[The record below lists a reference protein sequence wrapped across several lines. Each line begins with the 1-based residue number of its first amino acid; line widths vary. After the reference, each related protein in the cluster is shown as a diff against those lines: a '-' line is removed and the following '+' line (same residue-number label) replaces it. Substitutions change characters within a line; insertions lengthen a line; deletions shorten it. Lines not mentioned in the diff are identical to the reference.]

1 MLHQNVFLFIQGY
14 HKDLFWAPY
23 FSLYIYMNDIS
34 VVSSK
39 FSFILYADDTTMI
52 SSMCM
57 FTDTSSQEGSTMS
70 NKINDEIVK
79 VSDWLSHNKLS
90 LNVSKTKFML
100 FHNYQ
105 KVLPD
110 TTVPKLKIHDSE
122 IERLT
127 EFDFLGLTINEY
139 LDWTS
144 HSNKIAHKI
153 SRTLGVMNR
162 LKHEL
167 PYNAL
172 KMIYNSLILSHMQF
186 NITAWGYDVNR
197 IFKLQKRALRIMTCS
212 KYNAHTDPILKK
224 LKLLKIQDIFNV
236 QNLKIYYKYKIAKL
250 PQYFMTMF
258 TINAD
263 IHPYGTRQ
271 SSHLHHGITRTTKA
285 MKCIR
290 YLLPILIDNT
300 SQDILDKVGT
310 HSIEGFSFYVKTRT
324 IEDYASICHIRNCY
338 ICKRDNR

>member
-1 MLHQNVFLFIQGY
+1 
-14 HKDLFWAPY
+14 
-23 FSLYIYMNDIS
+23 
-34 VVSSK
+34 
-39 FSFILYADDTTMI
+39 
-52 SSMCM
+52 
-57 FTDTSSQEGSTMS
+57 
-70 NKINDEIVK
+70 
-79 VSDWLSHNKLS
+79 
-90 LNVSKTKFML
+90 ML

-110 TTVPKLKIHDSE
+110 TAVPKLKIHNSE

-186 NITAWGYDVNR
+186 NITAWGYDFNR

-212 KYNAHTDPILKK
+212 KYNAHTDPIFKK

-271 SSHLHHGITRTTKA
+271 SSHLHHGITRTTKVR
-285 MKCIR
+285 KCIR

-338 ICKRDNR
+338 ICKRDSR